1 MPPVPPRA
9 VTADLADK
17 MLAAAISKSDALG
30 LRMNIAIVDVG
41 ANLKAFHRMDGA

>member
-17 MLAAAISKSDALG
+17 MLAAAISKSDAS
-30 LRMNIAIVDVG
+30 DCE
-41 ANLKAFHRMDGA
+41 